1 MRIFSSVLFASSIAL
16 AGCGELRPQAP
27 EPAAGSVGGGG
38 DAPGGGGAGGGAPG
52 GGGEGGAGDGGGG
65 APETGGA
72 GAGGEAPLPPA
83 DAWHRLIAGP
93 DIEQAMAL
101 AIDPGANVLVA
112 GSSRGP
118 ADFGAGP
125 TALAGFEDLFVA
137 KYTDEGALRWAQ
149 RFGGGLVTS
158 TGAAIF
164 GNDGVVVVGHYA
176 SGPLEV
182 GALSLE
188 APEDHDIFA
197 VALDGR
203 GNLRWARR
211 AGGPGDDLA
220 GRVAA
225 GPGDSVTVA
234 GQSGGSLLLARFA
247 IDGTPVFERRLGSLS
262 GSVSSFAPIFGVAVD
277 PSGDI
282 VVAGSFSGGA
292 DLGGGPI
299 TGLRGDQAWVAKYS
313 GRTGAHLWSRHFGA
327 PEDHGLGLGDEAQA
341 LLVDARGDVLVAGQ
355 LAAGAELGKAP
366 IDGAGGAFLA
376 KLAGADGEV
385 QWAKVL
391 PAARVGGTSLSF
403 TPDGRVAL
411 IASLGAP
418 FDLGGGAIDE
428 RGSYVAVYE
437 PATGAFGSQRHIAE
451 VGAMIIDT
459 QNGFF
464 GLGAAALDAK
474 GRLSLVT
481 SFHGEAQ
488 SGYGTLRSEGWGDVL
503 VAHVPL

>member
-1 MRIFSSVLFASSIAL
+1 MRVFSSVLFVSSIAL
-16 AGCGELRPQAP
+16 AGCGELQRQVP
-27 EPAAGSVGGGG
+27 ELAAGSAGGGG
-38 DAPGGGGAGGGAPG
+38 DAPGGGGAVGDAPG
-52 GGGEGGAGDGGGG
+52 GAGGEGGAGGG

-72 GAGGEAPLPPA
+72 GAGGDAPLPPT
-83 DAWHRLIAGP
+83 DAWHRQIAGP

-137 KYTDEGALRWAQ
+137 KYTDKGALRWAQ
-149 RFGGGLVTS
+149 RFGGGVVTS

-164 GNDGVVVVGHYA
+164 GNDGVAVVGHYA
-176 SGPLEV
+176 SRPLDV
-182 GALSLE
+182 GAVSLE

-197 VALDGR
+197 IALDGQ

-211 AGGPGDDLA
+211 IGGPGDDLA

-225 GPGDSVTVA
+225 GPDDSVIVA
-234 GQSGGSLLLARFA
+234 GQSGGSLLLARLA
-247 IDGTPVFERRLGSLS
+247 VDGTPVFERRLGSVA
-262 GSVSSFAPIFGVAVD
+262 GSVSLFAPIGGVAVD
-277 PSGDI
+277 RSGDI
-282 VVAGSFSGGA
+282 FVAGSFSDGA
-292 DLGGGPI
+292 DLGGGLI

-327 PEDHGLGLGDEAQA
+327 PEDYGLGLGDEAQA

-355 LAAGAELGKAP
+355 LAAGADLGKGP

-376 KLAGADGEV
+376 KLAGADGAL
-385 QWAKVL
+385 QWANVL

-464 GLGAAALDAK
+464 GLGAAALDAQ

-488 SGYGTLRSEGWGDVL
+488 SGYGTLWSEGWGDVL
-503 VAHVPL
+503 LAHVPL